1 MDTDTGE
8 RVILTFAGDRDFIL
22 IEETAAVSSEF
33 EIIPVYGDPMLV
45 ADTIA
50 ALSANSLSWSSNKV
64 DYYIASNEL
73 SQEEMLTIAS
83 SLGNAQSVA
92 ESK

>member
-1 MDTDTGE
+1 M
-8 RVILTFAGDRDFIL
+8 ILTFAGDKEFVL
-22 IEETAAVSSEF
+22 IEEASNVSDKF

-45 ADTIA
+45 SDTVA
-50 ALSANSLSWSSNKV
+50 ALSANSLSWSSGNV
-64 DYYIASNEL
+64 DYYLASQDL

-83 SLGNAQSVA
+83 SLGNTAAVV